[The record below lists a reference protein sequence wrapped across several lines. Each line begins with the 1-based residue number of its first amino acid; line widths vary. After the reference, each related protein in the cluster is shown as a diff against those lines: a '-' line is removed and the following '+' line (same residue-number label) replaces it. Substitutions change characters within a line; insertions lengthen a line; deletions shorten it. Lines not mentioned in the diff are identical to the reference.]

1 MAPRPKDP
9 SEFADAI
16 ELARGRPIRDVRAK
30 TALQG
35 FCALT
40 MILRPAALRQEGFR
54 FMSAPVDSPSDTGHS
69 SAADQVW
76 SCEEL
81 ERLYR
86 QALDTFEAAAN
97 DLNAATDALSGSDE
111 LGGAGEGSAADRSGQ
126 GAGNPTSTDH
136 ESNPPVGD
144 SDVFGAEQ
152 VLEAL
157 LFVGG
162 QPLTIKAIG
171 SVLRGEYE
179 SGFIEEAIERL
190 RAKYASQNRPY
201 EVRLVDG
208 GYSLVLRPEFE
219 PERNRVYGFGPRQ
232 VRLSQETLEV
242 LSLVAY
248 RQPVSRRAVEEI
260 AKRGV
265 GSHLRQLLQRELVIL
280 DRGDGSG
287 EAEVTYRTAP
297 RFLQLFGLRR
307 LEELPRIE
315 DLDFK

>member
-1 MAPRPKDP
+1 MT
-9 SEFADAI
+9 E
-16 ELARGRPIRDVRAK
+16 ARLSRRIQPK

-40 MILRPAALRQEGFR
+40 MILRPAALRQEGIR
-54 FMSAPVDSPSDTGHS
+54 FMSAPVESSSDAGHS
-69 SAADQVW
+69 IAADQVW

-111 LGGAGEGSAADRSGQ
+111 HGGAGEGSAADRSGE
-126 GAGNPTSTDH
+126 GAGSSLSLEH
-136 ESNPPVGD
+136 ESNLPAGD
-144 SDVFGAEQ
+144 AVGAEQ

-190 RAKYASQNRPY
+190 RVRYASQNRPY
-201 EVRLVDG
+201 EVRLADG

-248 RQPVSRRAVEEI
+248 RQPVSRRGIEEI

-265 GSHLRQLLQRELVIL
+265 GSHLRQLLQRELVVL
-280 DRGDGSG
+280 DRGDGSR

>member
-1 MAPRPKDP
+1 
-9 SEFADAI
+9 
-16 ELARGRPIRDVRAK
+16 
-30 TALQG
+30 
-35 FCALT
+35 
-40 MILRPAALRQEGFR
+40 
-54 FMSAPVDSPSDTGHS
+54 MSAPVDSPADAGQS

-97 DLNAATDALSGSDE
+97 DLDAATDALSGSDD
-111 LGGAGEGSAADRSGQ
+111 LAGAGEGSAADRSEQ
-126 GAGNPTSTDH
+126 GAGSSVSIEH
-136 ESNPPVGD
+136 ESNPPAGD
-144 SDVFGAEQ
+144 GDAVGAEQ

-171 SVLRGEYE
+171 SVLRGEYQP
-179 SGFIEEAIERL
+179 GFIEEAIERL
-190 RAKYASQNRPY
+190 RERYASQNRPY

-208 GYSLVLRPEFE
+208 EYSLVLRADFE

-260 AKRGV
+260 AKRSV
-265 GSHLRQLLQRELVIL
+265 GSHLRQLLQRELLVL
-280 DRGDGSG
+280 DRGDGSR

-307 LEELPRIE
+307 LEDLPRIE

>member
-1 MAPRPKDP
+1 
-9 SEFADAI
+9 
-16 ELARGRPIRDVRAK
+16 
-30 TALQG
+30 
-35 FCALT
+35 
-40 MILRPAALRQEGFR
+40 
-54 FMSAPVDSPSDTGHS
+54 MSAPVESSAETAPS

-97 DLNAATDALSGSDE
+97 DLNAATDALTGSDD
-111 LGGAGEGSAADRSGQ
+111 GSAADGSAPDRSAADGSAS
-126 GAGNPTSTDH
+126 GAGSSVSLADD
-136 ESNPPVGD
+136 SNLPAGEGD
-144 SDVFGAEQ
+144 AVGAEQ

-179 SGFIEEAIERL
+179 PGFIEEAIERL
-190 RAKYASQNRPY
+190 RERYASQNRPY

-208 GYSLVLRPEFE
+208 GYSLVLRAEFE

-248 RQPVSRRAVEEI
+248 RQPVSRRAMEEI

-265 GSHLRQLLQRELVIL
+265 GSHLRQLLQRELVVL
-280 DRGDGSG
+280 DRGDGSR

-307 LEELPRIE
+307 IDELPRIE